1 MRNMFNKKTKKR
13 LPSRGFALLLA
24 MVVVSVVLAISLS
37 LLNITLKQYTLS
49 ATARDSEIS
58 FHAANTMMDCLRLY
72 RLSPDTATSF
82 VSSNGPNINCTGTD
96 QSPTNSSAID
106 VGGGD
111 TLYVHTYQ
119 FNVGSGSDLLCT
131 NASIYTANA
140 ASGDIDY
147 SLSNEGLENF
157 ECPTGTTC
165 TMIFARGYN
174 RPCSDLDSIRTVQRE
189 LTAQF

>member
-1 MRNMFNKKTKKR
+1 MKPYVFNNKT
-13 LPSRGFALLLA
+13 PSSGFALLLS
-24 MVVVSVVLAISLS
+24 MVVISVVLAISLS

-58 FHAANTMMDCLRLY
+58 FHAANTMIDCLRLY
-72 RLSPDTATSF
+72 RLAPDTSGAFLSG
-82 VSSNGPNINCTGTD
+82 SGPDINCTGSD
-96 QSPTNSSAID
+96 QSPTNSSSID
-106 VGGGD
+106 IGGGE

-131 NASIYTANA
+131 NASIYVANA
-140 ASGDIDY
+140 QNGDIDY
-147 SLSNEGLENF
+147 SLSNEGLQNF

-174 RPCSDLDSIRTVQRE
+174 RPCNDLDSIRTVQRE